1 MVKQKVKPRFRRK
14 SLWRRLVT
22 PRRIAA
28 LGILSV
34 LSLGVF
40 TYYYIKYSLI
50 IDAKLNGDVLI
61 RTSGIYANPRVI
73 RTGQNLSLSE
83 VRQMLDAAGYVEAG
97 KGGDTSRGRYSI
109 TGTTLG
115 VEPGQ
120 TAIVDGT
127 PLFPAVNITF
137 SRSGE
142 TIVRLTERGSNRA
155 LQSTELEPELIA
167 SLSNS
172 EHEKRKIVQYEDIPP
187 NLVNAIVAIE
197 DRRFFEHKGIDYRGL
212 ARAVWINVTNREVQQ
227 GGSTLTQQ
235 LIKNM
240 FLTPEKTYRRKLQEA
255 FMAVVLETR
264 LSKERIFQLY
274 ANEIFLGQQGT
285 YSINGV
291 GEAAQAYFNKDV
303 TSLNLQQS
311 AFLAGIIRG
320 PSLYS
325 PYAHIDRAKERRD
338 QVIDAM
344 VETGAI
350 PQTEADVAKQTDLGV
365 QSRRALANANAPYF
379 VDYLQD
385 ELNKA
390 FKDDLS
396 RQALR
401 IYSSVDLDLQR
412 AAEQA
417 LRNNLA
423 DLDQIFAKRKV
434 DPLPP
439 GTLQA
444 ALVAV
449 DVHTGEIVAMVGGRD
464 YEQSQLNRVVNAH
477 RQPGSVFKPI
487 VYAAALDTAFSG
499 ATSPPITAVSPFL
512 DAPEKFTYGN
522 GQVYEPGN
530 YGDRYSNRD
539 VPLREGLVRSLNVV
553 TVRVAEKIGLFQVQ
567 QMATRLGLPK
577 PPPFPA
583 TALGTTEATPL
594 EVAGAYTAFA
604 NLGTRVTPTGLRRV
618 TNAEGTTVRPLIPAP
633 FPAMQPPVAYIT
645 TDLMKDVLNRGTAA
659 GARSRGFTALAAGK
673 TGTSRDG
680 WFAGYTPNLVCIV
693 WVGFD
698 DNSQLGLEGA
708 KTALPIWTD
717 FMKVALRLR
726 PDLAGDEFPKPPSGV
741 VEADVDPESG
751 ELATPACPSHRK
763 ELFVEGTQ
771 PTEPCALHG
780 GSTTD
785 VIPDEDD
792 DDDDDVDDYS
802 IPPYKQPPKPESP
815 PPPPSASLKKALQS
829 SSSSERPRRVSAPND
844 KSP

>member
-1 MVKQKVKPRFRRK
+1 MTKQKVKPRFRRK

-34 LSLGVF
+34 ICLGVF
-40 TYYYIKYSLI
+40 TYFYIKYSLI
-50 IDAKLNGDVLI
+50 IEAKLRGDVLI
-61 RTSGIYANPRVI
+61 RTSGIFAHPRVVK
-73 RTGQNLSLSE
+73 TGQSLSLAE
-83 VRQMLDAAGYVEAG
+83 VRQMLDAAGYVESG
-97 KGGDTSRGRYSI
+97 KGGDANRGRYTV
-109 TGTTLG
+109 TGTTLE
-115 VEPGQ
+115 VSPGQ
-120 TAIVDGT
+120 SAIVDGT
-127 PLFPAVNITF
+127 PLFPAINITF

-142 TIVRLTERGSNRA
+142 SIVRLTEQGTNRA
-155 LQSTELEPELIA
+155 LQSSELEPELIA

-172 EHEKRKIVQYEDIPP
+172 EHEKRKIVQYEDLPQ
-187 NLVNAIVAIE
+187 NLVHAIVAIE

-274 ANEIFLGQQGT
+274 TNEIFLGQQGT

-303 TSLNLQQS
+303 TNLNLQES

-325 PYAHIDRAKERRD
+325 PYSNVERSVERRN
-338 QVIDAM
+338 QVLDAM
-344 VETGAI
+344 AETGVITQA
-350 PQTEADVAKQTDLGV
+350 EADVAKQSDLGV
-365 QSRRALANANAPYF
+365 RSRRALANANAPYF
-379 VDYLQD
+379 VDYLQE
-385 ELNKA
+385 ELNRA

-401 IYSSVDLDLQR
+401 IYSSIDLDLQR
-412 AAEQA
+412 AAETA
-417 LRNNLA
+417 VRTNLA
-423 DLDQIFAKRKV
+423 DLDQIFSKRREN
-434 DPLPP
+434 PLPP
-439 GTLQA
+439 GTVQA

-464 YEQSQLNRVVNAH
+464 YEQSQLNRAVNAH

-499 ATSPPITAVSPFL
+499 ATSPALTTMSPFL

-530 YGDRYSNRD
+530 YGDKYSNRD
-539 VPLREGLVRSLNVV
+539 IPLREGLVRSLNVV
-553 TVRVAEKIGLFQVQ
+553 TVRIAEKVGIFQVQ

-577 PPPFPA
+577 PPPYPA
-583 TALGTTEATPL
+583 TALGTTEATLL
-594 EVAGAYTAFA
+594 ELAGAYTAFA
-604 NLGTRVTPTGLRRV
+604 NLGTRVTPTGLQRV
-618 TNAEGTTVRPLIPAP
+618 TNAEGTTVRPLIPAT
-633 FPAMQPPVAYIT
+633 FPAVQPPVAYIL
-645 TDLMKDVLNRGTAA
+645 TDVLKDVLSRGTAA

-708 KTALPIWTD
+708 KSALPIWAD
-717 FMKVALRLR
+717 FMKAALKIR
-726 PDLAGDEFPKPPSGV
+726 PDLAGAEFPKPPSGV

-751 ELATPACPSHRK
+751 ELATPSCPTHRTD
-763 ELFVEGTQ
+763 LFVEGTQ
-771 PTEPCALHG
+771 PTEPCSLHG
-780 GSTTD
+780 GSSTD
-785 VIPDEDD
+785 VIVPDGE
-792 DDDDDVDDYS
+792 DDYS
-802 IPPYKQPPKPESP
+802 VPPYKQNPPADPP
-815 PPPPSASLKKALQS
+815 TPPPPSATLERPTTPSKTGD
-829 SSSSERPRRVSAPND
+829 RPRRVLLPHD
-844 KSP
+844 RSP

>member
-22 PRRIAA
+22 PRRIAV
-28 LGILSV
+28 LGILSIV
-34 LSLGVF
+34 GLGIF
-40 TYYYIKYSLI
+40 TFYYIKYSMI

-83 VRQMLDAAGYVEAG
+83 IRQSLDAAGYVEAG
-97 KGGDTSRGRYSI
+97 KGGDSNRGRYTI

-120 TAIVDGT
+120 TSIVDGT
-127 PLFPAVNITF
+127 PMFAAINITF

-142 TIVRLTERGSNRA
+142 SIVRLTERGTNRA
-155 LQSTELEPELIA
+155 LQSTELEPELLA

-172 EHEKRKIVQYEDIPP
+172 EHEKRKVVQYEDLPAH
-187 NLVNAIVAIE
+187 LVNAIIAIE

-274 ANEIFLGQQGT
+274 VNEIFLGQQGS

-291 GEAAQAYFNKDV
+291 GEASKAYFSKDV
-303 TSLNLQQS
+303 TSLNLEQS

-325 PYAHIDRAKERRD
+325 PYSHVERAKERRD

-350 PQTEADVAKQTDLGV
+350 TQAEADVAKQTDLGV
-365 QSRRALANANAPYF
+365 RSRRALANANAPYF
-379 VDYLQD
+379 VDYLQE
-385 ELNKA
+385 ELNRA

-401 IYSSVDLDLQR
+401 IYSSIDLDLQR
-412 AAEQA
+412 AAEHA
-417 LRNNLA
+417 VRNTLA
-423 DLDQIFAKRKV
+423 DLDNIFARRKEN
-434 DPLPP
+434 PLPP

-444 ALVAV
+444 AMVAV
-449 DVHTGEIVAMVGGRD
+449 NVHTGEIVAMVGGRD
-464 YEQSQLNRVVNAH
+464 YEQSQLNRAVNAR

-487 VYAAALDTAFSG
+487 VYAAALDTYYSG
-499 ATSPPITAVSPFL
+499 ATAPPLTTISPFL
-512 DAPEKFTYGN
+512 DAPEKFAYGN

-530 YGDRYSNRD
+530 YGDRYANRD
-539 VPLREGLVRSLNVV
+539 VTMREGLVKSLNVV
-553 TVRVAEKIGLFQVQ
+553 TVRIADKIGLFQIQ

-577 PPPFPA
+577 PPPYLA
-583 TALGTTEATPL
+583 TALGTTEATLL
-594 EVAGAYTAFA
+594 ELAGAYTAFA

-618 TNAEGTTVRPLIPAP
+618 TNAEGSTVRPLIPAP
-633 FPAMQPPVAYIT
+633 YPAMQPSIAYIS
-645 TDLMKDVLNRGTAA
+645 TDMMKDVLNRGTAA
-659 GARSRGFTALAAGK
+659 GARQRGFTALAAGK

-717 FMKVALRLR
+717 FMKVAVRLR
-726 PDLAGDEFPKPPSGV
+726 PDLAGDQFPKPPNGIA
-741 VEADVDPESG
+741 EADVDTESG
-751 ELATPACPSHRK
+751 ELATPSCPTHRV
-763 ELFVEGTQ
+763 EIFVEGTQ

-780 GSTTD
+780 GGSTGVD
-785 VIPDEDD
+785 SDD
-792 DDDDDVDDYS
+792 LIDDYS
-802 IPPYKQPPKPESP
+802 IPPYKQPQPETPQPPSSSLNKTSP
-815 PPPPSASLKKALQS
+815 PRQG
-829 SSSSERPRRVSAPND
+829 ERPRRVTPER
-844 KSP
+844 